1 MKLYIYCYTGAIAPN
16 VVLWQLVKE
25 VSVFRKYSTGHS
37 GTYTS
42 LTKLLAWQARPGTT
56 HDGNGTKA
64 ETYSS
69 ISATNQHQL
78 RQKTYQ

>member
-1 MKLYIYCYTGAIAPN
+1 MIQKGGGGNMFSYPTSL
-16 VVLWQLVKE
+16 
-25 VSVFRKYSTGHS
+25 STP
-37 GTYTS
+37 

-56 HDGNGTKA
+56 HDGSGTEAETYPYQQQINSTHKGSRTKA

-78 RQKTYQ
+78 RQKIYQ